1 MENLNTSEHRVY
13 IVDDDEQ
20 VLTTLVKYL
29 RLLGYRARGFP
40 SADALLDSLELTR
53 EVSCIITDVRMPK
66 MNGVELLAELGARGH
81 QFPTIVITGHGD
93 IPIAVSAMK
102 AGAIDFLEKPFD
114 PAILETAISHAI
126 TSWQYR
132 QDKSEK
138 IEETRRRISEFS
150 ERQRQILDFV
160 KQGLTSKEIAQRV
173 GLSFRTVETH
183 RAFIMEH
190 LEARN
195 LADLIRIALLAEL
208 SPNPL

>member
-29 RLLGYRARGFP
+29 RVLGYRARGFP